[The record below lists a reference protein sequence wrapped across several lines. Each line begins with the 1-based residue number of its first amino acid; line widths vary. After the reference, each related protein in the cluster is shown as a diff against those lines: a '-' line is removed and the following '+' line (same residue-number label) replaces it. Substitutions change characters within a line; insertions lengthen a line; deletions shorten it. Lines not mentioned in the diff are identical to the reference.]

1 MRAFSRTVA
10 SILAVLTLAAG
21 ASACSRGNLDE
32 PNMTSVSSTADEDA
46 DSDGGDKDTDDSE
59 KDSEPKKAKADC
71 SDEAFS
77 RSFNEEPMFGWYHEG
92 CEGDFVVIGPGSSD
106 SYWLAQWD
114 GSKWNKVD
122 GDEVVEPKDGKSFV
136 CFNESTVDR
145 LGVGPKIKS
154 QLRSCETHN
163 NFGDDSGSKK
173 KESSDDGSY
182 SYDRV
187 KDDDGYITNVGLGEA
202 GKKASYPACD
212 GRYILILD
220 SIIATGSDQDT
231 FNRLAQ
237 SVMFADPSGKE
248 FTIPGQCDSLR
259 KTYHGNDVYPIYLD
273 FGSDK
278 AAACRAKSTYGGNV
292 RPLIDGDFDDA
303 SSQDVDDARMA
314 LDPC

>member
-1 MRAFSRTVA
+1 MRAFPRTVA
-10 SILAVLTLAAG
+10 SILAALTLAAG
-21 ASACSRGNLDE
+21 AAACSRGNLEE
-32 PNMTSVSSTADEDA
+32 PNMTSMSSTADAEA
-46 DSDGGDKDTDDSE
+46 DSDGSSE
-59 KDSEPKKAKADC
+59 
-71 SDEAFS
+71 
-77 RSFNEEPMFGWYHEG
+77 
-92 CEGDFVVIGPGSSD
+92 
-106 SYWLAQWD
+106 
-114 GSKWNKVD
+114 
-122 GDEVVEPKDGKSFV
+122 
-136 CFNESTVDR
+136 
-145 LGVGPKIKS
+145 
-154 QLRSCETHN
+154 
-163 NFGDDSGSKK
+163 DDSGDAKDDSDDAEDDSDIASESLSESSGSKKNSKK
-173 KESSDDGSY
+173 KESSDDGGY

-187 KDDDGYITNVGLGEA
+187 KDDNGYITNVGLGEA
-202 GKKASYPACD
+202 GQKASFPACD

-237 SVMFADPSGKE
+237 AVMFADPSGKE

-278 AAACRAKSTYGGNV
+278 AAACRTKSTYGGNV